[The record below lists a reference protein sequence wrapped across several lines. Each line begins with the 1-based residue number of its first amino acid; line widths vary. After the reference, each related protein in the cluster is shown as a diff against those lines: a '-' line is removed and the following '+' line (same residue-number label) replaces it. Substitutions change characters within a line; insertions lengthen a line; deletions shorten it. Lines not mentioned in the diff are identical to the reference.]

1 MPGKLVAYLRVS
13 TTDQNLE
20 RQRSAIGPADR
31 VFEEYASGGSRTARP
46 ALDELLRY
54 LREDDHLV
62 VASMDR
68 LARSLLDLRQ
78 LVDERLNRGVTVEYI
93 SERLTFSP
101 GADDHYG
108 RFQLHLLGAVAELER
123 SLIRERQAEGIARA
137 KTAGKYRGRAR
148 SLTATDVGKAQ
159 QRISDGVPKAVI
171 ARELGVDRKTLY
183 RALTPENPNET
194 GL

>member
-1 MPGKLVAYLRVS
+1 MTQRSPGKRVGYLRVS

-20 RQRSAIGPADR
+20 RQRNIIGAVDR
-31 VFEEYASGGSRTARP
+31 AFEEYASGGSRSQRP
-46 ALDELLRY
+46 ALSELMRY
-54 LREDDHLV
+54 VREDDHLL

-78 LVDERLNRGVTVEYI
+78 LVDEILSQGVTVEFI

-101 GADDHYG
+101 GTDDHYG

-137 KTAGKYRGRAR
+137 KAEGKYRGRAR
-148 SLTATDVGKAQ
+148 RLSSADVEAARD
-159 QRISDGVPKAVI
+159 RIGQGVPKAVI
-171 ARELGVDRKTLY
+171 ARDLGVDRKTLY
-183 RALTPENPNET
+183 RALA
-194 GL
+194 